1 MTTAVAQPIPAK
13 KGKPQ
18 RVKHVPTRT
27 CVACKKSEAKRGLV
41 RIVRTPEGRVVVDE
55 RGKANGRGAY
65 LCRDRSCWEAG
76 LKKGALARALKVTIS
91 AEDNAALLAYMESIP
106 VGEDEGEEQPR

>member
-1 MTTAVAQPIPAK
+1 MTNIAPQPKPSK
-13 KGKPQ
+13 KVKPQ

-65 LCRDRSCWEAG
+65 LCRERACWEAG
-76 LKKGALARALKVTIS
+76 LKKGALERALKVTIS
-91 AEDNAALLAYMESIP
+91 DEDRTALLAYMESIP
-106 VGEDEGEEQPR
+106 LGEDEGEEQSR

>member
-1 MTTAVAQPIPAK
+1 MTNIAPQPTTTKKKAK
-13 KGKPQ
+13 PP
-18 RVKHVPTRT
+18 RARHVPTRT

-65 LCRDRSCWEAG
+65 LCRERACWEAG
-76 LKKGALARALKVTIS
+76 LKKGALERALKVTIS
-91 AEDNAALLAYMESIP
+91 DEDRAALLAYMESIP
-106 VGEDEGEEQPR
+106 AGESEGEE